1 MRGSPWRQEC
11 TDFLERFRPNGTAA
25 GMRFKKRA
33 NGAGRGCS
41 KEANMLQKIRVPIWT
56 LVLVPEVGLEPTRYR
71 YQRILSFSF
80 CSEPTGTKWNKIEP
94 VRRKKPL
101 F

>member
-56 LVLVPEVGLEPTRYR
+56 LVLENAHNFDTGYFFT
-71 YQRILSFSF
+71 IL
-80 CSEPTGTKWNKIEP
+80 G
-94 VRRKKPL
+94 
-101 F
+101 